1 LFNILHRLTK
11 ALDFT
16 NPGYF
21 FLDAFDILPIPV
33 MCLLGICTKGGLMPD
48 KPADVTTSEVKITAH
63 TTCEPPAYI
72 KKSKL
77 GSGTGKIH

>member
-1 LFNILHRLTK
+1 
-11 ALDFT
+11 
-16 NPGYF
+16 
-21 FLDAFDILPIPV
+21 
-33 MCLLGICTKGGLMPD
+33 MPD

-63 TTCEPPAYI
+63 ITCEPPAYI